1 MPQCKPSRG
10 RKRGICWCVDKYGV
24 QLPGTDYSGGD
35 IQCKDLESSNNN
47 EWKSGRDHLRQP
59 RPPPPPPLT
68 TTWPRARASSLNHTC
83 MLRPPFTSRS
93 LVCFFFSNR
102 KKKKEEEK
110 RKSKTKE
117 QAEQKTPVFYFF
129 LFFILFFCRRPST
142 HLRMRGEKK
151 SQKISPSVPWL
162 LPLVDLPPPPP
173 RTRQVRWLQV
183 PWKYMHPMDIFF
195 IEAGGFNTKHF
206 VWCKKKKKI
215 NTKSLWRRRKK
226 MLSSFR
232 PWEREAAAESWRLAD
247 ELIWFFS
254 CLFSKRKKKK
264 ETIDGGM
271 L

>member
-151 SQKISPSVPWL
+151 SQKISPSVTVTVAP
-162 LPLVDLPPPPP
+162 VDLPPSPPS
-173 RTRQVRWLQV
+173 
-183 PWKYMHPMDIFF
+183 Y
-195 IEAGGFNTKHF
+195 EAGPLAAGSMKIYAPNGYIFYRSWGFQYKTL
-206 VWCKKKKKI
+206 C
-215 NTKSLWRRRKK
+215 
-226 MLSSFR
+226 M
-232 PWEREAAAESWRLAD
+232 
-247 ELIWFFS
+247 
-254 CLFSKRKKKK
+254 
-264 ETIDGGM
+264 M
-271 L
+271 

>member
-59 RPPPPPPLT
+59 RPPPSPAPNHHVTQGPRLLSESHLYAPPSVHFKKFGL
-68 TTWPRARASSLNHTC
+68 
-83 MLRPPFTSRS
+83 
-93 LVCFFFSNR
+93 FFFLKS

-162 LPLVDLPPPPP
+162 LPSWTSPPPP

-247 ELIWFFS
+247 ELIWFFFLS
-254 CLFSKRKKKK
+254 VFQKKKK
-264 ETIDGGM
+264 KKKQ
-271 L
+271 